1 MLQFIV
7 SNRDKLISGLPP
19 PVSNIPSG
27 DVADYNWCVGTHH
40 RDFDD
45 QQLHETTKV
54 YVMRVWKIPY
64 IVADRVYKVSSIYVR
79 DIEQYTRAY
88 MQEMNA
94 FLVSDHTLCAQ
105 VASKAMDTS
114 ADYECRELRLS
125 EPVMDVLLP
134 TYLDR
139 DELCQYACVAGD
151 QNVQQEVKI
160 PTSRKNAL
168 SGLLLRVVN

>member
-1 MLQFIV
+1 
-7 SNRDKLISGLPP
+7 
-19 PVSNIPSG
+19 
-27 DVADYNWCVGTHH
+27 
-40 RDFDD
+40 
-45 QQLHETTKV
+45 
-54 YVMRVWKIPY
+54 
-64 IVADRVYKVSSIYVR
+64 
-79 DIEQYTRAY
+79 
-88 MQEMNA
+88 MNA